1 MKPVNPFKHSKTP
14 KSRQKSTT
22 KFKRMKQR
30 LQYKSVSAGNGHKEQ
45 SPLQSVSPL
54 HDVHP
59 IAFEQAPTVD
69 CPSVEEEIP
78 GVETNVAPKKE
89 KVNLFNRSSPM
100 KVVRVCKGMT
110 QHFDLVACVLD
121 FGERG
126 KIPVDVQSVVSVMAV
141 PMGSFPVPYKQ
152 NIDTTSSVLE
162 MMGINNSKQPTLTAV
177 EKQLGRGYPADA
189 ACLRKFII
197 YLISSVFAPT
207 TGIYLKACFRN
218 KPFLFSA
225 EPSVVDMFIK
235 RHAPVSPND
244 EQMVIYRE
252 AVSSMCS
259 VFEDGL
265 AEFVRS
271 FAINSGKESTKN
283 IHQAEEDVQNISK
296 QKCRRRVPHVTEGG
310 NQKEVL
316 LDHMA
321 GTTEVEVAP
330 EIGNVAK
337 SKKRKA
343 DDRFIA
349 AARPKKKKM
358 KGSEISPEEHVVIE
372 DHQENIGTEDRQEEA
387 TANLFEE
394 KAPDC
399 QTEHKVGNSELAEDE
414 QQTQSNV
421 QIEEPVEVNKDVSA
435 IAPQET
441 EVSLPQTN
449 MGDAL
454 RNLQFY
460 GTGSQSST
468 ETPPA
473 ENPMEGSKGNQEEE
487 GSQGSGQLKTRRK
500 KTDSSSPIGRRPVTR
515 SMSPIKSLVVKQDLC
530 SGSSSP
536 RRLTRFA
543 TAEARANAS
552 LNKVSNSPSSAQC
565 HKPIPA
571 VKLDRG
577 MTKEL
582 AVELE
587 SVKTPTETEHQR
599 KVRELAEHCPSFD
612 LGFSQVEETVPE
624 QKESEQAVAERAVAE
639 QAVPEQTVPEQPV
652 PEQTVAEQAVY
663 EKIVAEQTLPEQD
676 SEVQEVIVI
685 SSNEDSGD
693 SLDKIYAAIEMP
705 SSSGKGIVLQNA
717 ETSPRTPVLQD
728 LTPDMDVMTGHYYL
742 IVLNLKSG
750 RFEVMD
756 SMRREG
762 DAGLMKDSRTII
774 GSIKH
779 LWATNYS
786 ESKIDISKYK
796 TVHISTPMQ
805 DTKYDCGYFLLKFI
819 EEWNGRKMLPFSASD
834 MPALRKLNL
843 KKWVDFHKNTINWEE
858 LLFP

>member
-1 MKPVNPFKHSKTP
+1 MKPVNPFKYSKTP

-30 LQYKSVSAGNGHKEQ
+30 LQYKSVSAGNRHKEQ
-45 SPLQSVSPL
+45 SPLQSVPPL

-59 IAFEQAPTVD
+59 IAFEPAPTVD

-110 QHFDLVACVLD
+110 RKQRTLISEAEFSAILHMKWSKLIPELCRFLIEHFDPVACVLD

-141 PMGSFPVPYKQ
+141 LMGSFPVPYKQ
-152 NIDTTSSVLE
+152 NIDATSSVLE
-162 MMGINNSKQPTLTAV
+162 MMGINNGNQPTLTAV

-189 ACLRKFII
+189 AYLRKFII

-207 TGIYLKACFRN
+207 TGIYVSPKCYPAVINTEAIPRLKWARFIIDILIQTANAKGNKNWFKACMPYLMVLYVDSLQTDVVDVPVGGPRICVWTNKLIRRVVDLDTNTDGSFGKLPLKACFRN
-218 KPFLFSA
+218 KPFLFSV

-271 FAINSGKESTKN
+271 FAINSGKESTEN
-283 IHQAEEDVQNISK
+283 LHQTEEDVQNISK
-296 QKCRRRVPHVTEGG
+296 QKRRRRVPHVTEGG

-372 DHQENIGTEDRQEEA
+372 YHQENIGTEDHQEEA

-441 EVSLPQTN
+441 EVSLPHTN

-468 ETPPA
+468 ETPPD
-473 ENPMEGSKGNQEEE
+473 ENPMEGSKGNQ
-487 GSQGSGQLKTRRK
+487 
-500 KTDSSSPIGRRPVTR
+500 
-515 SMSPIKSLVVKQDLC
+515 
-530 SGSSSP
+530 
-536 RRLTRFA
+536 
-543 TAEARANAS
+543 
-552 LNKVSNSPSSAQC
+552 
-565 HKPIPA
+565 
-571 VKLDRG
+571 
-577 MTKEL
+577 
-582 AVELE
+582 
-587 SVKTPTETEHQR
+587 
-599 KVRELAEHCPSFD
+599 
-612 LGFSQVEETVPE
+612 
-624 QKESEQAVAERAVAE
+624 
-639 QAVPEQTVPEQPV
+639 
-652 PEQTVAEQAVY
+652 
-663 EKIVAEQTLPEQD
+663 
-676 SEVQEVIVI
+676 
-685 SSNEDSGD
+685 
-693 SLDKIYAAIEMP
+693 
-705 SSSGKGIVLQNA
+705 
-717 ETSPRTPVLQD
+717 
-728 LTPDMDVMTGHYYL
+728 
-742 IVLNLKSG
+742 
-750 RFEVMD
+750 
-756 SMRREG
+756 
-762 DAGLMKDSRTII
+762 
-774 GSIKH
+774 
-779 LWATNYS
+779 
-786 ESKIDISKYK
+786 
-796 TVHISTPMQ
+796 
-805 DTKYDCGYFLLKFI
+805 
-819 EEWNGRKMLPFSASD
+819 
-834 MPALRKLNL
+834 
-843 KKWVDFHKNTINWEE
+843 
-858 LLFP
+858 